1 MIPETPATATATVT
15 TEVAPARAVSPDA
28 DTDEL
33 ALAARL
39 RSAVTRLH
47 RRLRQQT
54 VGGLTPSQ
62 SSALTSIEVLGT
74 PTLGELAAR
83 EAVQPPS
90 MTRIV
95 GALEAEGFVAR
106 TTDPEDRRVA
116 RVGLTAAG
124 RRTLAD
130 IRSQRTAYL
139 ARRLHLLGDG
149 ERAALADLTALLE
162 RLEELPEP

>member
-1 MIPETPATATATVT
+1 MTQDTTAPTATAGSGSP
-15 TEVAPARAVSPDA
+15 VAGA
-28 DTDEL
+28 DEL

-62 SSALTSIEVLGT
+62 GSALTSIEALGT

-95 GALEAEGFVAR
+95 GALEADGFVAR
-106 TTDPEDRRVA
+106 TTDPGDRRVA
-116 RVGLTAAG
+116 RVELTAAG

-149 ERAALADLTALLE
+149 ERAALADLTAQLE
-162 RLEELPEP
+162 RLEDLPDP